1 MDEIRATF
9 FEECT
14 ELLEQLEGGLLRLE
28 AGEQD
33 ADTVDA
39 VFRAVHSIKG
49 GAGAFHLTDLISFS
63 HEFETALDG
72 LRTGAVALEASVVA
86 TLLRASDRLGDLV
99 AKAADG
105 EVGDPSI
112 PKDLADLAAR
122 AASGGSDEDDDFG
135 LLDLPAMEEAF
146 TVTRIDIDLD
156 PGGPNAP
163 PSGAAPTPSPMKP
176 GGYWEICF
184 EPLPDLFASGNE
196 PLYLFRALHVMGR
209 LTPRLIETDLPTLEE
224 LDPSQPRVRW
234 IIDLVPSAPDLT
246 ETEIESVFEFAQ
258 DLCVFS
264 IAHCE
269 PEDPEPG
276 AQGTA
281 LPANVAAGK
290 PDPAEAQ
297 LSSVAPDAPSAPA
310 ALAPEPKPEAAA
322 AGKQPDGAAP
332 DGKAKGGL
340 STTIRVDLDR
350 IDRLVNLVGELVI
363 CQAMLTQSV
372 LKDGLGTNSDSA
384 SGLDDLQQLTRDIQD
399 SVMAIRAQ
407 PVRSLFQRMTRI
419 VREAAQMTGKDIRLE
434 TEGEATEIDKTVVER
449 LSDPLTHM
457 IRNSIDHGI
466 EAPDR
471 RVELGKDRV
480 GVVRLSARQ
489 QSDRVVIEITDDGRG
504 IDRERV
510 LARAIERGLVPADRQ
525 LDPAEIDRLLF
536 LPGFSTADGI
546 SSLSGR
552 GVGMDVVQRA
562 IRDLNGTIT
571 TQSEP
576 GKGSTFSI
584 SLPLTLAILDGMIV
598 RSAQQRMV
606 IPLAAI
612 IETQT
617 LDSAR
622 IESISPTRSVVM
634 LQDRFVPLLDLAEGM
649 GFARPARAEGAPPD
663 EDSALLFVQPDDFDA
678 YALRVDAIEA
688 QRQVVIKGLG
698 ESFGRVPCVSA
709 ATILGDGQVALIIDP
724 GGLALA
730 AESIRSPLPAEV
742 QA

>member
-49 GAGAFHLTDLISFS
+49 GAGAFHLTALISFS

-72 LRTGAVALEASVVA
+72 LRSGSVEIDAVVVA

-99 AKAADG
+99 AKAIEG
-105 EVGDPSI
+105 EEGDATI
-112 PKDLADLAAR
+112 PDDLAELAAR
-122 AASGGSDEDDDFG
+122 ASAGSAEEDVDFG
-135 LLDLPAMEEAF
+135 LADLPPLDDAFEVTPLDLNMFEE
-146 TVTRIDIDLD
+146 DGD
-156 PGGPNAP
+156 AP
-163 PSGAAPTPSPMKP
+163 DAPTAPRSKA
-176 GGYWEICF
+176 GGYWEIQF
-184 EPLPDLFASGNE
+184 EPLPDLFSSGNE

-209 LTPRLIETDLPTLEE
+209 LEPRLIESDLPPLEE

-234 IIDLVPSAPDLT
+234 IIDLYPSAPDLT

-258 DLCVFS
+258 DLCV
-264 IAHCE
+264 ITMTYRE
-269 PEDPEPG
+269 PEVPDPDPAPSAEAEAPETPDSAELTADPEP
-276 AQGTA
+276 T
-281 LPANVAAGK
+281 P
-290 PDPAEAQ
+290 P
-297 LSSVAPDAPSAPA
+297 
-310 ALAPEPKPEAAA
+310 APEPPPQRPAAQDSKP
-322 AGKQPDGAAP
+322 AAP
-332 DGKAKGGL
+332 APAGPKGGL
-340 STTIRVDLDR
+340 SATIRVDLDR

-363 CQAMLTQSV
+363 CQAMLSQSV
-372 LKDGLGTNSDSA
+372 LKDGLGSNSDSA

-419 VREAAQMTGKDIRLE
+419 VREAAQMTGKDVRLE
-434 TEGEATEIDKTVVER
+434 TEGESTEIDKTVVER

-457 IRNSIDHGI
+457 IRNSIDHGV
-466 EAPDR
+466 ESPADR
-471 RVELGKDRV
+471 IAAGKPAT
-480 GVVRLSARQ
+480 GTVRLSARQ
-489 QSDRVVIEITDDGRG
+489 QSDRVVIEITDDGKG

-510 LARAIERGLVPADRQ
+510 RARAIERGLIPADRP
-525 LDPAEIDRLLF
+525 LEPAEIDRLLF
-536 LPGFSTADGI
+536 LPGFSTAASI
-546 SSLSGR
+546 SNLSGR

-562 IRDLNGTIT
+562 IRDLNGTIAT
-571 TQSEP
+571 HSEP
-576 GKGSTFSI
+576 GKGCTFSI

-606 IPLAAI
+606 VPLAAI
-612 IETQT
+612 VETQT
-617 LDSAR
+617 MDSAR
-622 IESISPTRSVVM
+622 IEPISPMRSVVM

-649 GFARPARAEGAPPD
+649 GFAAPAQIDRRAD
-663 EDSALLFVQPDDFDA
+663 DDSALLFVKPDDLDA

-698 ESFGRVPCVSA
+698 DSFGRVPCVSA
-709 ATILGDGQVALIIDP
+709 ATILGDGQVALIVDP

-730 AESIRSPLPAEV
+730 SDAIRGPAAFEGHLS
-742 QA
+742 